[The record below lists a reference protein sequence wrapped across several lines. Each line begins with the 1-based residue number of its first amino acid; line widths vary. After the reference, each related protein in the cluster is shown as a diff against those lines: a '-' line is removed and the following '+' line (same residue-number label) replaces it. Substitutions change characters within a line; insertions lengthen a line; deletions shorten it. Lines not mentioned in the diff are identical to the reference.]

1 MEFCALASG
10 SSGNSIYVGN
20 EDTRILVDAGLTGK
34 KTIAALE
41 SIGIDPCTISAILIT
56 HDHSDHIAGAAVL
69 ARKLNVRLF
78 GTAGT
83 LDYIVKRS
91 AAEIPGQLLCPVRAD
106 ESFTVGSI
114 DVSPFRISH
123 DAIDPVAYCLSA
135 GGRKLGMAT
144 DLGEYNDYIVERL
157 SGCDSL
163 YIESNHDY
171 NMLMAGPYPY
181 VLKSRIHSPLGHLS
195 NDDTAK
201 LVNMLQCERLRRIML
216 AHLSEEN
223 NFEELAY
230 ETVSCELKKG
240 WKSGELPKLYVA
252 KRYVPSEFIKF

>member
-20 EDTRILVDAGLTGK
+20 DDTRILVDAGLTGK
-34 KTIAALE
+34 KTIEALE
-41 SIGIDPCTISAILIT
+41 RIGVDPCTISAILIT
-56 HDHSDHIAGAAVL
+56 HDHSDHIQGAAVL
-69 ARKLNVRLF
+69 ARKLHVRLY

-83 LDYIVKRS
+83 LDYIVHKS
-91 AAEIPGQLLCPVRAD
+91 AAPVPQELLCPVSADRAF
-106 ESFTVGSI
+106 SIGSI
-114 DVSPFRISH
+114 SIDPFRISH

-135 GGRKLGMAT
+135 GGKKLGMAT
-144 DLGEYNDYIVERL
+144 DLGEYDEYTIGRL
-157 SGCDSL
+157 SDCDAL

-195 NDDTAK
+195 NDDAAC
-201 LVNMLQCERLRRIML
+201 LVNALQCERLRSVML

-230 ETVSCELKKG
+230 ETVSCELKKK
-240 WKSGELPKLYVA
+240 WISGELPALYVA
-252 KRYVPSEFIKF
+252 KRYVPSDFIKI